1 VKYALKLP
9 KSYPEPGILF
19 NFRIRKVIRKNGKM
33 FLIGTYGEKKLVV
46 VHSLK
51 LFALLRYKKN
61 IEFTGQI
68 KDGFCFFPKIGPIS
82 PPKIDLDGVPEMLR
96 EYFFKIFR
104 GNRNPQE
111 AIRAWDQLL
120 HYEIAVMQQ
129 LVKFSQFPKLPQKP
143 LELNNLPFELSEEQK
158 VAWKAIKNDLT
169 SSQTTNRLVYGEVGS
184 GKSLL
189 IFLAAEHSFFNHRRV
204 VILAPNCLLA
214 EQLFQ
219 KIQKWNPKIKLLMLT
234 GGVATEIPSGPIVLV
249 GTHALFFRDIGKID
263 LLIIDEQQKFGV
275 NQRQKL
281 RSQACDLLMTT
292 ATPIPRTL
300 GMILQGNISVS
311 YLRKTWGKRET
322 VVLSYNSYDKLLK
335 RIIEC
340 AGKKLILWVVNRVQ
354 KAKDFAKKMEKFA
367 GVILVHGK
375 MENKR
380 EIFSKINEMRV
391 GLVVATTVVE
401 VGIDCGFDLVVIED
415 AQDFGL
421 SQLHQIRGRV
431 ARKKGSIGY
440 CVLLG
445 DNLEKLQKIKEAED
459 GFKISRL
466 DFENRGGS
474 NLLSSK
480 QHGMNCYFAK
490 KLVNRTLENRPVTL
504 EDIMAAKKLSLFPK
518 IIDFFTEFTS
528 CNY

>member
-9 KSYPEPGILF
+9 RSYPEPGVVF
-19 NFRIRKVIRKNGKM
+19 NFRISKIIRKDNKL
-33 FLIGTYGEKKLVV
+33 FLVGTTGEKKLVV

-51 LFALLRYKKN
+51 LFPLFRNKRR

-68 KDGFCFFPKIGPIS
+68 KDGFCFFPKIGTVTPK
-82 PPKIDLDGVPEMLR
+82 KIDLDDVPELLR
-96 EYFFKIFR
+96 GYFLKIFS
-104 GNRNPQE
+104 GNRNLAE
-111 AIRAWDQLL
+111 AMKAWDKLL

-129 LVKFSQFPKLPQKP
+129 LVRFSKFQKLPQKALN
-143 LELNNLPFELSEEQK
+143 LENLPFELSEEQK
-158 VAWKAIKNDLT
+158 LAWQDIKNDLT
-169 SSQTTNRLVYGEVGS
+169 SSETTNRLIYGEVGS

-219 KIQKWNPKIKLLMLT
+219 KICRWNPSIKTLALF
-234 GGVATEIPSGPIVLV
+234 GGSDEKIPSGPIVII
-249 GTHALFFRDIGKID
+249 GTHTLFFRDIGKID

-292 ATPIPRTL
+292 ATPIPRTF
-300 GMILQGNISVS
+300 GMMLQGNISVS
-311 YLRKTWGKRET
+311 YLRKTWGKKET
-322 VVLSYNSYDKLLK
+322 VILSHDSYDKLLK

-340 AGKKLILWVVNRVQ
+340 SKNKLILWVVNRVQ
-354 KAKDFAKKMEKFA
+354 KAEDFAKKMEKLVEA
-367 GVILVHGK
+367 VLVHGK
-375 MENKR
+375 TENKR
-380 EIFSKINEMRV
+380 EIFSKINKMTA
-391 GLVVATTVVE
+391 GLVIATTVVE

-421 SQLHQIRGRV
+421 AQLHQIRGRV
-431 ARKKGSIGY
+431 ARTKGSMGY

-445 DNLEKLQKIKEAED
+445 NNREKLEKIKEASD
-459 GFKISRL
+459 GFKISQL

-490 KLVNRTLENRPVTL
+490 KLVNRTLESRPVTIQDVM
-504 EDIMAAKKLSLFPK
+504 EAKKLQLFPE
-518 IIDFFTEFTS
+518 IIDFFTEFNS
-528 CNY
+528 CYY